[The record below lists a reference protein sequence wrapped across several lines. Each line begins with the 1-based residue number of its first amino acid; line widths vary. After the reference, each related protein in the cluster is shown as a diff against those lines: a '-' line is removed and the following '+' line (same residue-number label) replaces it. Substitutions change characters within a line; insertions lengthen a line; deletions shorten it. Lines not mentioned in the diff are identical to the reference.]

1 MNKVGKLLNRGR
13 KVAVGAVRGAADEVR
28 GDTGEPVEEHDAPT
42 ERETSHGRN
51 VAEWTTLLI
60 SFAVVFA
67 TVSLALFEHFAREE
81 PPGTWLTVELDL
93 EQVVRRD
100 ALYYLP
106 YTVRNDG
113 SDAAEAVGII
123 FTVRAGATVLE
134 EATTEIPFLAN
145 SGTADGVFVTS
156 YDPASHTIEARPSIL
171 QIP

>member
-1 MNKVGKLLNRGR
+1 MSKVGQLLNRGR
-13 KVAVGAVRGAADEVR
+13 KVAVGAVRGAADEIR
-28 GDTGEPVEEHDAPT
+28 EDAGETPDDQDAPT
-42 ERETSHGRN
+42 EHEISHGRN

-67 TVSLALFEHFAREE
+67 TVSVALFEHFAREE

-100 ALYYLP
+100 AVYYLP

-113 SDAAEAVGII
+113 SNPAEAVGII
-123 FTVRAGATVLE
+123 FTVRDGATVLE

-145 SGTADGVFVTS
+145 SGAADGVFVTS